1 MRDLLII
8 LFVCSGNVRRSPRAA
23 EVFSKLARNK
33 GVEVNVLSAGT
44 DPWEWVNR
52 EPERAFRQLGV
63 RSTTQVTHE
72 MLELADKIVVMDE
85 GNASCLVD
93 EYGVCRE
100 SLDVLDIPDKFTP
113 ERGNFPELYKKLVRK
128 LTPILDSL

>member
-1 MRDLLII
+1 MLTV
-8 LFVCSGNVRRSPRAA
+8 LFVCRGNVHRSPRAA
-23 EVFSKLARNK
+23 TVFSKLARNK

-44 DPWEWVNR
+44 EPWEWVNR

-85 GNASCLVD
+85 GNASCLVK
-93 EYGVCRE
+93 EYGASRDGLTV
-100 SLDVLDIPDKFTP
+100 LDVPDKYTKD
-113 ERGNFPELYKKLVRK
+113 RGNLPVLRRKLIQK
-128 LTPILDSL
+128 LTPILDSF